1 MFLNPRENLGN
12 KYTHHQLEVFTI
24 CLCIAIMAR
33 RGRRTALKDKIII
46 YTLGEEVKKL
56 FFKLVKLVGYRAYY
70 FYSQLTTETERE
82 IKQYERAV
90 LNVKL

>member
-1 MFLNPRENLGN
+1 
-12 KYTHHQLEVFTI
+12 
-24 CLCIAIMAR
+24 MAR

-70 FYSQLTTETERE
+70 FYSQLTTERE
-82 IKQYERAV
+82 IKQYVRAV

>member
-1 MFLNPRENLGN
+1 
-12 KYTHHQLEVFTI
+12 
-24 CLCIAIMAR
+24 MAR

-70 FYSQLTTETERE
+70 FYSQLTTERER
-82 IKQYERAV
+82 
-90 LNVKL
+90 